1 METRIDKYL
10 WAVRIFKS
18 RSVAS
23 EACKKGKVIIGEV
36 AVKPSRMISA
46 GEKIIVKKP
55 PVTYTYIV
63 IQPIENRVGPK
74 LVSEYLMDITPEDE
88 KAKINPGEKII
99 NGFRQRGT
107 GRPTKRDRREIDD
120 FLDMC

>member
-23 EACKKGKVIIGEV
+23 EACKKGKVIIGDI
-36 AVKPSRMISA
+36 AVKSSRMITA

-74 LVSEYLMDITPEDE
+74 LVSEFLKDITPEEE
-88 KAKINPGEKII
+88 KSKINPGSKIV
-99 NGFRQRGT
+99 NGLRQRGT

-120 FLDMC
+120 FLDIC